1 MMCLVTSDYADAG
14 LLKKE
19 NGMRLVIGLSLAFF
33 SLAAFAI
40 TPQEIKAQLDANDK
54 AGITNAESY
63 AKTNPNNAEALILL
77 ARARVQA
84 DMNEKAIAAAEKA
97 VALAPKSSEAY
108 FWLGNAYGSRIG
120 EVGMMSKMSLAPKLR
135 DAFEKTVELDPT
147 NSEARSSL
155 IAFYLQ
161 APSMIG
167 GGKDKAVAQATQIA
181 KYDVARGHLARA
193 QILMHEKKSPE
204 ALKAYEAAYAAKPAD
219 KNIRMAVGI
228 GYQQAER
235 WPDAF
240 KHFKTWLS
248 QEPNAGFALYQLGK
262 TSALSGLQLDDGID
276 ALKRYLVMPHAK
288 NEPKNENA
296 YHRLGQVYAKAG
308 KKAEAKAAFQAALK
322 LKPDMKEV
330 KEALAKL

>member
-1 MMCLVTSDYADAG
+1 
-14 LLKKE
+14 
-19 NGMRLVIGLSLAFF
+19 MRFLMGLSLALF

-40 TPQEIKAQLDANDK
+40 TPQEIKVQLEANDK

-63 AKTNPNNAEALILL
+63 AKANPTSAEAMTLL

-84 DMNEKAIAAAEKA
+84 DMSEKAIAAAEKA
-97 VALAPKSSEAY
+97 IALAPKSSEAY

-120 EVGMMSKMSLAPKLR
+120 EVGMMSKMSMAPKLR
-135 DAFEKTVELDPT
+135 DAFEKTVELDPANT
-147 NSEARSSL
+147 NARNAL
-155 IAFYLQ
+155 IEFYLQ
-161 APSMIG
+161 APSMMG
-167 GGKDKAVAQATQIA
+167 GGKDKAVLQAAQIA

-193 QILMHEKKSPE
+193 RILLHEKKNPE
-204 ALKAYEAAYAAKPAD
+204 ALKAYEAAYAAKPGD
-219 KNIRMAVGI
+219 KDIRMALGI

-240 KHFKTWLS
+240 KHFKAWLA
-248 QEPNAGFALYQLGK
+248 QEPSAGLVMYQLGR

-276 ALKRYLVMPHAK
+276 ALKRYLAMPHAK

-296 YHRLGQVYAKAG
+296 YHRLGQIYAKAG
-308 KKAEAKAAFQAALK
+308 KKVEARAAFQAALK

>member
-1 MMCLVTSDYADAG
+1 
-14 LLKKE
+14 
-19 NGMRLVIGLSLAFF
+19 MRFLMGLSLSLF
-33 SLAAFAI
+33 SFAAFAI
-40 TPQEIKAQLDANDK
+40 TPQEIRAQLETNDK
-54 AGITNAESY
+54 AGTINAESY
-63 AKTNPNNAEALILL
+63 AKANPNSAEAMILL

-120 EVGMMSKMSLAPKLR
+120 EVGMMSKMSMAPKLR
-135 DAFEKTVELDPT
+135 DAFEKTVQLDPANT
-147 NSEARSSL
+147 SARNSL
-155 IAFYLQ
+155 IEFYLQ
-161 APSMIG
+161 APSMMG

-193 QILMHEKKSPE
+193 RILLHEKKNPE

-219 KNIRMAVGI
+219 KDIRMAVGI

-240 KHFKTWLS
+240 KHFKAWLV
-248 QEPNAGFALYQLGK
+248 QEPNAGLVLYQLGR
-262 TSALSGLQLDDGID
+262 TSALSGLQLDEGID
-276 ALKRYLVMPHAK
+276 ALKRYLLMPHAK

-296 YHRLGQVYAKAG
+296 YHRLGQVYVKAG

-330 KEALAKL
+330 EEALAKL